1 MERLGFTI
9 SGYHESYEGWAFE
22 NDTFRMQPYYWG
34 DCDCGYDQLEWKWSE
49 EHRHA
54 DDCYQTKRRK
64 IIDEHGFEWVEG
76 SPTGKLIEGL
86 CVEMG
91 LSYPESSAV
100 HCTCSHRG
108 EWEVWS
114 AENGHKDHCSLLQP
128 NFLFK
133 PTSFRLDW
141 YKYPLRDSYSS
152 ELLTAAMIDE
162 MFAECERS
170 MR

>member
-1 MERLGFTI
+1 MELGNIVFGNSRGEYPVDRSLQERWCLWMERLGFTI

-34 DCDCGYDQLEWKWSE
+34 DCDCEDDHLEE
-49 EHRHA
+49 CPA
-54 DDCYQTKRRK
+54 
-64 IIDEHGFEWVEG
+64 
-76 SPTGKLIEGL
+76 
-86 CVEMG
+86 M
-91 LSYPESSAV
+91 
-100 HCTCSHRG
+100 
-108 EWEVWS
+108 
-114 AENGHKDHCSLLQP
+114 QP

-133 PTSFRLDW
+133 PTGFRLDW

-152 ELLTAAMIDE
+152 ELLTSELIDE